1 MASGTTVK
9 VSNVSSY
16 VTEELLK
23 QLFEIIGTV
32 RNFDLHPSPHNDG
45 LQECEV
51 EFGDATAAITA
62 LHLTGTDLGDRT
74 LFVTTGGTD
83 LPAPI
88 NVPPTATSAELL
100 ARNPNINPTI
110 LHFDPQ
116 KAEEIARTVYV
127 GNINSNVTEED
138 VRQCFGGCGPI
149 AHVKMAGDPGQV
161 TRFAFVE
168 FITQEGASEA
178 LKQNGI
184 MLGDRALKVNH
195 SKNAINKTP
204 KKLDSFSDP
213 AMKLVAEAQAAI
225 AKKYGSERESEDM
238 SVDGDRD
245 RRSMHRRSR
254 SRSRSRPSERY
265 RPRRSPSYDRRRRRS
280 RSRSWDRR
288 RRSRSRSPL
297 SRRRASQTRSRDRS
311 RYRSR
316 DRSPDRSRDDRKR
329 DDSRLDRSRK
339 EKDRNRDRSGRAR
352 DKNRDGDK
360 HKERT
365 KDRDRKKDRE
375 GEGKDK
381 SEKSKKRD
389 MVKHAEREERDGD
402 EKSDKSKRK
411 DAVEGALVS
420 EPSQEKETQ

>member
-9 VSNVSSY
+9 VANVSSY

-51 EFGDATAAITA
+51 EFGDATSAITA

-88 NVPPTATSAELL
+88 N
-100 ARNPNINPTI
+100 
-110 LHFDPQ
+110 

-204 KKLDSFSDP
+204 KKLESFSDP

-225 AKKYGSERESEDM
+225 AKKYGSERDSEDM

-254 SRSRSRPSERY
+254 SRSRSKPSERY

-297 SRRRASQTRSRDRS
+297 SRRRASRTRSRDRS
-311 RYRSR
+311 RYQSR
-316 DRSPDRSRDDRKR
+316 DRSPGRSRDDRKR

-339 EKDRNRDRSGRAR
+339 EKDRNRDRSGRER

-365 KDRDRKKDRE
+365 KDRERKKDRD
-375 GEGKDK
+375 GEGKEK

-389 MVKHAEREERDGD
+389 KVKPAERDERDGD
-402 EKSDKSKRK
+402 EKSDKSNRK
-411 DAVEGALVS
+411 DAVEGAVVS
-420 EPSQEKETQ
+420 EPSREKETQ